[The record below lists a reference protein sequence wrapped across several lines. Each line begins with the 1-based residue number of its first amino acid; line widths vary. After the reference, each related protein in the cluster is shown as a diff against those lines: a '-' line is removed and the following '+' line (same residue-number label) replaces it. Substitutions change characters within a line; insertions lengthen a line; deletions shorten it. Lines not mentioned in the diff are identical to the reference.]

1 MCESVHLTTWLRPV
15 ASRTSDKKIPGV
27 TCYIKMK
34 LMKRGGYSCAMKNCS
49 NISGRESG
57 PSFFRFPKDPDRAK
71 LWLEKC
77 GREINTSPENLYKN
91 YKVCGDHFKSS
102 MFLNDL
108 KNRLQPHAIPEQ
120 MENDKSFELSSEN
133 NATFNLS
140 DDSEENTVISVECD
154 IIKSNYDKQQLELF
168 ETGFS
173 DKVECQSILVNDD
186 HHGQYEH
193 EQVESV
199 SHQYAQTELQ
209 YLDQYAQTEPQQLHQ
224 YSQTEPKFSN
234 HSPRKRILRGR
245 IEALHREIRK
255 LKQQLER
262 QKNKIQTS
270 KIRQKMSLNEY
281 CEATDEFLPP
291 EIANFV
297 KTQVRLSRYK
307 SAKGRKYSLPFKKFC
322 LDILFSGGGRIYNSF
337 AQKFILPS
345 LQASSSPLEKYCILC
360 IDEASIKANL
370 YYNISQD
377 EVIGFEDL
385 GDGKSYLPACNVA
398 VLMIRGIC
406 NNWKQPLAYFFLH
419 SSFSARKL
427 TTIIP
432 QAITKLQNAGFIVVA
447 FVSDMG
453 GNFKLTAKYL
463 GVTENNPFFFVNNE
477 RISHLFDSP
486 HIIKAVRNNFHDNI
500 IEYDS
505 KPISW
510 KCVDDL
516 FQQDQTR
523 QFRLAPKLTDKHM
536 KFSNFD
542 KMKVYLATQILSFTV
557 SSSLR
562 KMVISG
568 AF

>member
-1 MCESVHLTTWLRPV
+1 
-15 ASRTSDKKIPGV
+15 
-27 TCYIKMK
+27 
-34 LMKRGGYSCAMKNCS
+34 
-49 NISGRESG
+49 
-57 PSFFRFPKDPDRAK
+57 
-71 LWLEKC
+71 
-77 GREINTSPENLYKN
+77 
-91 YKVCGDHFKSS
+91 
-102 MFLNDL
+102 
-108 KNRLQPHAIPEQ
+108 

-173 DKVECQSILVNDD
+173 DKVECQSILVND

-297 KTQVRLSRYK
+297 KTQ
-307 SAKGRKYSLPFKKFC
+307 
-322 LDILFSGGGRIYNSF
+322 
-337 AQKFILPS
+337 

-510 KCVDDL
+510 KCVDDY
-516 FQQDQTR
+516 FNKI
-523 QFRLAPKLTDKHM
+523 KLG
-536 KFSNFD
+536 NFD
-542 KMKVYLATQILSFTV
+542 LHLN
-557 SSSLR
+557 SL
-562 KMVISG
+562 ISI
-568 AF
+568 

>member
-140 DDSEENTVISVECD
+140 DDSEENTVISV
-154 IIKSNYDKQQLELF
+154 N
-168 ETGFS
+168 
-173 DKVECQSILVNDD
+173 D

-224 YSQTEPKFSN
+224 YSQTEPKFYN

-281 CEATDEFLPP
+281 CEATDEFLLP

-297 KTQVRLSRYK
+297 KTQ
-307 SAKGRKYSLPFKKFC
+307 
-322 LDILFSGGGRIYNSF
+322 
-337 AQKFILPS
+337 

-385 GDGKSYLPACNVA
+385 GDVDIDIWST
-398 VLMIRGIC
+398 
-406 NNWKQPLAYFFLH
+406 FFLLKDVH
-419 SSFSARKL
+419 EEQLIK
-427 TTIIP
+427 
-432 QAITKLQNAGFIVVA
+432 K
-447 FVSDMG
+447 
-453 GNFKLTAKYL
+453 KW
-463 GVTENNPFFFVNNE
+463 
-477 RISHLFDSP
+477 IS
-486 HIIKAVRNNFHDNI
+486 
-500 IEYDS
+500 
-505 KPISW
+505 
-510 KCVDDL
+510 
-516 FQQDQTR
+516 
-523 QFRLAPKLTDKHM
+523 
-536 KFSNFD
+536 
-542 KMKVYLATQILSFTV
+542 
-557 SSSLR
+557 
-562 KMVISG
+562 
-568 AF
+568 